1 MASLLRELK
10 KIPTEAGCY
19 LVRSGKGDHETWY
32 SPINDSYFTVDA
44 GARLSSFSQ
53 CCFNAGWPSKTILRN
68 EHG

>member
-19 LVRSGKGDHETWY
+19 LVRSGKSDHETWY

-44 GARLSSFSQ
+44 GLDYRHLANVVLKQ
-53 CCFNAGWPSKTILRN
+53 AGLFQNNS
-68 EHG
+68 EE